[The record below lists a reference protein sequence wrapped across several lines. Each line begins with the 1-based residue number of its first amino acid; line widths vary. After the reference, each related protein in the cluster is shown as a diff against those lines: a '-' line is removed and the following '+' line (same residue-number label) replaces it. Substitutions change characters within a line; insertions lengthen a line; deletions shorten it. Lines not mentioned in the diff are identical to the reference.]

1 MSLSTHPRRHA
12 AGQVGAARPPYP
24 LKMKFSIIT
33 PSFNQG
39 RFLPDC
45 VESVLSQTGVE
56 IEHIVTDAGS
66 TDETLEVLE
75 RYPHLQWI
83 SEPDKGMSDG
93 INKGFRK
100 ATGDWV
106 MWLNCDDYLLPGALA
121 KVAKF
126 IETHPN
132 TDVVHGDCI
141 YINDDKIPIR
151 RKYDTAVDEW
161 DFLFVGCCI
170 PSTSTFYRKSIIEAG
185 HLLDIDYRNCMD
197 WEYYLRLT
205 RLGYRFGYLPE
216 ALAHFRWYEESTTQK
231 HWQRMI
237 DEGLLA
243 QREHLK
249 ARRFPAFLE
258 NASVL
263 KFMRKAFQVRRV
275 VKRFMTH
282 GRAW

>member
-1 MSLSTHPRRHA
+1 MR
-12 AGQVGAARPPYP
+12 
-24 LKMKFSIIT
+24 FSIIT

-39 RFLPDC
+39 GYIRDC
-45 VESVLSQTGVE
+45 IESVLLQDDVE

-66 TDETLEVLE
+66 SDETLEVLG
-75 RYPHLQWI
+75 RYDHLHWT
-83 SEPDKGMSDG
+83 SEPDGGMSDG

-121 KVAKF
+121 KVAQW
-126 IETHPN
+126 IAGHPN
-132 TDVVHGDCI
+132 ADVVHGDCI
-141 YINDDKIPIR
+141 YINDDKTPIR
-151 RKYDTAVDEW
+151 RKYDTPVDEW

-170 PSTSTFYRKSIIEAG
+170 PSTSTFYRREIIEAG
-185 HLLDIDYRNCMD
+185 HLLDVDYRNCMD

-205 RLGYRFGYLPE
+205 RLGYRFTYLPE

-237 DEGLLA
+237 DEGLRA
-243 QREHLK
+243 QREHIA
-249 ARRFPAFLE
+249 ARNYPTLLGHRV
-258 NASVL
+258 VL
-263 KFMRKAFQVRRV
+263 KTLRKAFQVRRV
-275 VKRFMTH
+275 VKRLLTH